1 MSAYKGTELTRTE
14 VEQMLDS
21 ACKEMGLT
29 RAQARLKIQREGT
42 PTLRH
47 LHIQNLFALLSGG
60 TKKARR

>member
-1 MSAYKGTELTRTE
+1 MSAYKGTELTRTD
-14 VEQMLDS
+14 VENLLDS

-47 LHIQNLFALLSGG
+47 LHIQNLFTLLDAGQRR
-60 TKKARR
+60 KKR